1 MSCHSIN
8 QKRNQGILGC
18 IKKVH
23 VSLFCNQLVS
33 CRILSFPVYPQSV
46 FLFTVVWSSSYKLP
60 CSSKMHISLWDSN
73 VMKTLRINDVILF
86 SFLFQ
91 SGICDWFFFLSLESS
106 TQFRTL
112 RAKIMFRWAFCLH
125 LPNIRCFKQ
134 ILGTWGVQWIGSK
147 SSQLI

>member
-1 MSCHSIN
+1 MN
-8 QKRNQGILGC
+8 QRILGC
-18 IKKVH
+18 IKKVQ
-23 VSLFCNQLVS
+23 VSVFSNQLVS
-33 CRILSFPVYPQSV
+33 CRILSFPIYSQSV

-60 CSSKMHISLWDSN
+60 CSSKMHINLWEGN

-91 SGICDWFFFLSLESS
+91 NGICDWLFFLSLESS

-112 RAKIMFRWAFCLH
+112 RAKIMLRWAFCLH

-134 ILGTWGVQWIGSK
+134 ALGTSGVQWIGSK